1 MIEQLPARVIFGG
14 TFDPVHHGHLR
25 SALELAEVLEVNQV
39 DLIPSRDPVHRAGTD
54 APAFE
59 RLQMLEQATASE
71 PSLVINRIELDAQRE
86 SYTLFTLQE
95 LRAQLGPDTALIL
108 VVGMDAFQGLESWKG
123 WEELLDYAH
132 LLVLKRPGYQPHFSD
147 RLHDLYQ
154 QRSVPLLEEL
164 RQSPAGKICL
174 FEQTPLEVS
183 ATQVR
188 QLIAAGASP
197 RYLIPDAVWD
207 YIQEKELYGF
217 QRTETD

>member
-1 MIEQLPARVIFGG
+1 MIQQLPARVIFGG

-25 SALELAEVLEVNQV
+25 SALELAEALEVDQV

-54 APAFE
+54 APALD
-59 RLQMLEQATASE
+59 RLQMLERATASE
-71 PSLVINRIELDAQRE
+71 SRLVINRIELDADRE
-86 SYTLFTLQE
+86 SYTLYTLQE
-95 LRAQLGPDTALIL
+95 LRAQIGTDTPLIL
-108 VVGMDAFQGLESWKG
+108 VVGMDAFLGLESWKG
-123 WEELLDYAH
+123 WQSLLDYAH

-147 RLHDLYQ
+147 GVNELYQ
-154 QRSVPLLEEL
+154 QRSVPLIEEL
-164 RQSPAGKICL
+164 QQSPAGKICL

-188 QLIAAGASP
+188 QLIAAGGSP